1 MNSKQPCAWLPFE
14 VVMQYMHSL
23 FAIVL
28 FPAELPH
35 RTMARRILHTFIF
48 LTLLAVESYSNI
60 APQVIYQKLE
70 EALIA
75 DSNVLYKI
83 QETFIPSRILP
94 RNFVKL
100 HVCVTVGSVL
110 PVNCDNSSLFGGQ
123 SNFSYCQDF
132 QWTSSALLDLISIDQ
147 LLILDNAITF
157 WVFHI
162 RDHLGHIDVPLH
174 IDTLP
179 CDTTEDDILAALMQL
194 LPWVC
199 ICSCVLNIP
208 LLLSCNLCLYSLSLQ
223 LVTFLLL
230 SSHLPVQVKSYARVN
245 KQRNENDKGYVSIN
259 YFHHVT
265 NSYYKLDTLTKHAF
279 RFILLFTF
287 IFLNILIPVA
297 LAKSVSLYY
306 PRIMVKSSTGDFI
319 GCLYWATA
327 IVAFLYNIVY
337 AAYSTQRKFLDKP
350 AITSCVIHPK
360 CSIPSDTSVY
370 KDEVLT
376 MLAVY
381 IIIPST
387 VFIELLV
394 SILAVKYDF
403 RDQRSPR
410 QVGQCPS
417 CKQWFLQSI
426 HVLALWNILIAIQ
439 LITMIVIPIF
449 VLLFLNPQVTVLF
462 VILLLMLLVS
472 LTLNVAYLLY
482 HCQQP
487 RRRRVCGS
495 AKYFGQKFI
504 QLVVMIAILGLI
516 TTLLALY
523 EVILLVQAQAGTGV
537 KGLLLSLLPS
547 FPLSAIGWYLKRRS
561 QRKAENYGERGTP
574 GLMVD
579 EQPSMHM
586 FENSRPL
593 PV

>member
-1 MNSKQPCAWLPFE
+1 
-14 VVMQYMHSL
+14 MHSS

-75 DSNVLYKI
+75 DSNVLYVI
-83 QETFIPSRILP
+83 QEAFIPSRILP
-94 RNFVKL
+94 RNFVHL
-100 HVCVTVGSVL
+100 HVCVIVGSVQ
-110 PVNCDNSSLFGGQ
+110 PANCDNSSLFGGH

-132 QWTSSALLDLISIDQ
+132 QWTSSALHDLISIDQ
-147 LLILDNAITF
+147 LFILDNVISV
-157 WVFHI
+157 WVFHLPEH
-162 RDHLGHIDVPLH
+162 RRYIDVPLH

-179 CDTTEDDILAALMQL
+179 CETSEDDILAALMQL

-199 ICSCVLNIP
+199 ICACVLNIP
-208 LLLSCNLCLYSLSLQ
+208 PLLPCNLSLYLLSLQ

-230 SSHLPVQVKSYARVN
+230 SFHLPVQVKSYARVN

-265 NSYYKLDTLTKHAF
+265 NSYYKLDTLATHAF

-297 LAKSVSLYY
+297 LARSVSLYY
-306 PRIMVKSSTGDFI
+306 PRIIVKSSTGDFI

-327 IVAFLYNIVY
+327 IMAFLYNISYTAVSIQQTFFGY
-337 AAYSTQRKFLDKP
+337 RP
-350 AITSCVIHPK
+350 AITSCIIHPD

-403 RDQRSPR
+403 HGQRSPR

-417 CKQWFLQSI
+417 SKQWLLQSI
-426 HVLALWNILIAIQ
+426 HVLVLWNILIAIQ
-439 LITMIVIPIF
+439 LITMIATPIS
-449 VLLFLNPQVTVLF
+449 VLLFLNPQVTVLSIVF
-462 VILLLMLLVS
+462 LLMVLVS
-472 LTLNVAYLLY
+472 LTLIVAYLLY

-504 QLVVMIAILGLI
+504 QLVVMIAVLGLI
-516 TTLLALY
+516 TALLALY
-523 EVILLVQAQAGTGV
+523 EVILLVQGQAGTGV